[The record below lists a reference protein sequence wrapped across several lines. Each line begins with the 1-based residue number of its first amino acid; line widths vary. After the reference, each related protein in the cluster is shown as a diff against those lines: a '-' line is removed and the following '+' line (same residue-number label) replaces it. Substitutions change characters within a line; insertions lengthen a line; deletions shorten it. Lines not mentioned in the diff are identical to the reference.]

1 MIKEFQNEFR
11 FLSNF
16 FPCRIDWEGITYP
29 SVEHA
34 YQASK
39 TLDQKERRQI
49 ANLPTPGK
57 AKRAGQKLEI
67 RPDWEEVKISVMESL
82 VRQKFTRHPL
92 LKRLLLATG
101 NQEIQEGNT
110 WNDTF
115 WGVSLST
122 GEGRNELG
130 KILMRVRRELRISVK
145 SGANARSNKQL
156 LAKKW

>member
-1 MIKEFQNEFR
+1 MIKEFQGENR

-16 FPCRIDWEGITYP
+16 YPCRIDWEEIVYS

-39 TLDQKERRQI
+39 TLNLQERLRI
-49 ANLPTPGK
+49 ASLSTPGK
-57 AKRAGQKLEI
+57 AKRTGSRLTI
-67 RPDWEEVKISVMESL
+67 RPDWESVKISVMESL
-82 VRQKFTRHPL
+82 VRQKFTRHQI
-92 LKRLLLATG
+92 LKQALLATG

-110 WNDTF
+110 WSDTF

-130 KILMRVRRELRISVK
+130 KIIMRIREKLQCTVAI
-145 SGANARSNKQL
+145 
-156 LAKKW
+156 

>member
-1 MIKEFQNEFR
+1 MIKEFRGRYR

-34 YQASK
+34 YQACK
-39 TLDQKERRQI
+39 TLNQKERLRI
-49 ANLPTPGK
+49 ASLSTPGQ
-57 AKRAGQKLEI
+57 AKRIGKELTI
-67 RPDWEEVKISVMESL
+67 RPDWETVKISIMESL
-82 VRQKFTRHPL
+82 VRQKFSRHPT
-92 LKRLLLATG
+92 LKQLLLATA
-101 NQEIQEGNT
+101 NQEIQEGNS

-130 KILMRVRRELRISVK
+130 KILMRIRKELQSSIETRSGSCVRSR
-145 SGANARSNKQL
+145 
-156 LAKKW
+156 

>member
-1 MIKEFQNEFR
+1 MITEFKNEYR

-16 FPCRIDWEGITYP
+16 FPCRIDWEGIAYL

-39 TLDQKERRQI
+39 TLDCKERLNV
-49 ANLPTPGK
+49 ANLSTPGK
-57 AKRAGQKLEI
+57 AKRVGQKLEI
-67 RPDWEEVKISVMESL
+67 RPDWEEVKIPVMESL
-82 VRQKFTRHPL
+82 VRQKFTRHSM
-92 LKRLLLATG
+92 LKHLLLATG
-101 NQEIQEGNT
+101 NQKIQEGNT

-130 KILMRVRRELRISVK
+130 KILMRVRRELRLSTR
-145 SGANARSNKQL
+145 SDTNARSHQISY
-156 LAKKW
+156 

>member
-67 RPDWEEVKISVMESL
+67 RPDWEEVKIPVMESL
-82 VRQKFTRHPL
+82 VCQKFTRHSS

-101 NQEIQEGNT
+101 DQEIQEGNT
-110 WNDTF
+110 WKDTF
-115 WGVSLST
+115 CGVSLST
-122 GEGRNELG
+122 GKSRNELG
-130 KILMRVRRELRISVK
+130 EILMRVRRELQLQTR
-145 SGANARSNKQL
+145 SGVNARSSKVSC
-156 LAKKW
+156 

>member
-1 MIKEFQNEFR
+1 MIKEFQGENR

-16 FPCRIDWEGITYP
+16 HPCRIDWEGIVYS

-39 TLDQKERRQI
+39 TLDRKERFRI
-49 ANLPTPGK
+49 SGLSTPGK
-57 AKRAGQKLEI
+57 AKRAGSRLTI
-67 RPDWEEVKISVMESL
+67 RPDWESVKISIMESL
-82 VRQKFTRHPL
+82 VRQKFTRHQI
-92 LKRLLLATG
+92 LKQALLATG

-110 WNDTF
+110 WGDTF

-130 KILMRVRRELRISVK
+130 KILMRIREKLRYSV
-145 SGANARSNKQL
+145 AI
-156 LAKKW
+156 

>member
-1 MIKEFQNEFR
+1 MIKEFRGRYR

-34 YQASK
+34 YQACK
-39 TLDQKERRQI
+39 TLNQKERLRI
-49 ANLPTPGK
+49 ASLSTPGQ
-57 AKRAGQKLEI
+57 AKRIGKELTI
-67 RPDWEEVKISVMESL
+67 RPDWETVKISIMESL
-82 VRQKFTRHPL
+82 VRHKFSRHPT
-92 LKRLLLATG
+92 LKQLLLATA
-101 NQEIQEGNT
+101 NQEIQEGNS

-130 KILMRVRRELRISVK
+130 KILMRIRKELQSSIETRSGSCVRSR
-145 SGANARSNKQL
+145 
-156 LAKKW
+156 

>member
-1 MIKEFQNEFR
+1 MIAEFQNEFR

-16 FPCRIDWEGITYP
+16 HPCRIDWEGITYP

-49 ANLPTPGK
+49 ANLSTPGK

-67 RPDWEEVKISVMESL
+67 RPDWEEVKVPITESL
-82 VRQKFTRHPL
+82 VRQKFTRHSS

-115 WGVSLST
+115 WGVSLPT

-130 KILMRVRRELRISVK
+130 EILMRVRRELRISTR
-145 SGANARSNKQL
+145 SDTNARINKISC
-156 LAKKW
+156 

>member
-1 MIKEFQNEFR
+1 MIAEFQNEYR

-49 ANLPTPGK
+49 TNLPTPGK
-57 AKRAGQKLEI
+57 AKRAGQKLKI
-67 RPDWEEVKISVMESL
+67 RPDWEEVKIPVMESL
-82 VRQKFTRHPL
+82 VCQKFTRHSS
-92 LKRLLLATG
+92 LKRLLLATE

-115 WGVSLST
+115 WGISLST
-122 GEGRNELG
+122 SEGRNELG
-130 KILMRVRRELRISVK
+130 KILMRVRRELRLSIRSDT
-145 SGANARSNKQL
+145 NARSSKVSC
-156 LAKKW
+156 